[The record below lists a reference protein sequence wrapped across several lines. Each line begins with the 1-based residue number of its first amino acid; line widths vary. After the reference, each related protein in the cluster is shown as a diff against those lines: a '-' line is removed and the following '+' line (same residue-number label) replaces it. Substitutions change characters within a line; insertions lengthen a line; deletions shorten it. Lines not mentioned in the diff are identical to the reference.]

1 VRSPWVLIGSLFAAA
16 LLGGGVAAGIGAAFD
31 TDSDAGSAVTTTVE
45 ESPAPASF
53 ARSSG
58 GAKTIQEIYDA
69 AGPGV
74 VQVTSTTV
82 VSQDPVFGSQQARSL
97 GSGFV
102 IDKTG
107 YIVTN
112 YHVVEAA
119 QKVEVNFSGDDRVP
133 AKVVGS
139 DPSTDVAVLKVD
151 AQARALTPLP
161 LGNSDAVRVG
171 DAVVTIGNPFGLER
185 TVTAGIVSAIQRSI
199 QAPNGFTIER
209 AIQTDA
215 PINHGNSGGPLLDS
229 RGRVIGIN
237 SQIES
242 ESGGNVGIG
251 FAVPVNT
258 VKDVA
263 SQILR
268 TGKVEH
274 AYMGIEMQPIDQSLS
289 ETFRLPVGKGVL
301 VSRVRAGS
309 PAAKAGLKGGD
320 QQVVIDG
327 ESYVL
332 GGDIIT
338 RADGRAVTSP
348 EELSSLVMSKDP
360 GDTIT
365 VEIQRGDS
373 SKTVSVTLGRQPAQP
388 PG

>member
-1 VRSPWVLIGSLFAAA
+1 MRSPWVLIGSLFAAA